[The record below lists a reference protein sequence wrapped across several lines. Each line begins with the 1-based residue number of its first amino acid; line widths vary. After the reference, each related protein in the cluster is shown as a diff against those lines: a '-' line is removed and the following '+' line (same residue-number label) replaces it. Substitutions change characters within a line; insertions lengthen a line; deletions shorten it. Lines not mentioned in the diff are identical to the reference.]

1 MTVPG
6 FKNDILPIF
15 AKYVADMKDIPLAT
29 NTGTRALRLDDYDSV
44 RSFATEIQF
53 AIHGYDY
60 VPGSYPPRLMPGARP
75 LPKPGGKPGEY
86 VSYVPHPM
94 PDNPSN
100 LPTEAVRLPQE
111 AIDLFDAWVA
121 ADMPA

>member
-15 AKYVADMKDIPLAT
+15 AKYVADMKYISLDK
-29 NTGTRALRLDDYDSV
+29 TGTPVLLLDDYDSV
-44 RSFATEIQF
+44 RSFATEIQV

-60 VPGSYPPRLMPGARP
+60 VRGSNPVALIQGARP

-86 VSYVPHPM
+86 LTYVPHPM

-100 LPTEAVRLPQE
+100 LPTEMVRLPQE
-111 AIDLFDAWVA
+111 AIDIFDAWVA
-121 ADMPA
+121 AGMPA